1 MSGIKT
7 LRSTITYTII
17 GTLPVAS
24 SLLLLPFF
32 TNLLSTADY
41 GRLSLYIGFTLLVQV
56 LTTFGLDSWVGI
68 VFHKHSSDEATQRA
82 KISNLL
88 GFSLYIILLSI
99 LLWSIVGPLF
109 FKSIFILKDGQT
121 STYAYLATLT
131 GIISS
136 PFKILT
142 SLYINKKDPK
152 SFFWTNLIYFILI
165 VALTIGGMYVF
176 PKTLIGPIVGRLLAT
191 IIITIYAV
199 IKLNSWYGIT
209 YKIRIELQE
218 ILAFCSPLVIYFFLA
233 WIVGNIDRYI
243 ILHFLTANDM
253 AIFDFAIKATMI
265 LDLFI
270 NGITYSVN
278 PTAYEALSKSPEE
291 FHGKVNTIFAGINA
305 LAMLAI
311 TAAALML
318 PLIIPIFIHNKE
330 LFASFSLISIISAG
344 YLVKVYTNILLI
356 PYYFYQKTSRLLHVF
371 VWSTM
376 FYISTAVP
384 MIYFW
389 GLKGAALATIIAKV
403 SQIPFLL
410 KDSKKF
416 FTFSF
421 SLRSF
426 ILPTLF
432 VFLISAAASI
442 LIISNHNATTIQS
455 LLFVTVLGV
464 VYLSY
469 KSRLLDMYKSYKIRK
484 Q

>member
-32 TNLLSTADY
+32 TNFLSTADY

-56 LTTFGLDSWVGI
+56 LTTFGLDSWVGV
-68 VFHKHSSDEATQRA
+68 VFHKYSNNANTQKT
-82 KISNLL
+82 KISNLI
-88 GFSLYIILLSI
+88 GFSFYVILVSI
-99 LLWSIVGPLF
+99 VFWSIIGPLF
-109 FKSIFILKDGQT
+109 FKSVFILKEGQT

-142 SLYINKKDPK
+142 SLYINKKNPT

-165 VALTIGGMYVF
+165 VALTIGGMYIF
-176 PKTLIGPIVGRLLAT
+176 PNTLIGPIVGRLLAT
-191 IIITIYAV
+191 TIITIYAIV
-199 IKLNSWYGIT
+199 KLKSWYGIT
-209 YKIRIELQE
+209 YKIRIELKE
-218 ILAFCSPLVIYFFLA
+218 ILAFCSPLVVYFLLA

-253 AIFDFAIKATMI
+253 AVFDFAIKATMI

-270 NGITYSVN
+270 NAITYSVN
-278 PTAYEALSKSPEE
+278 PTAYEALNKSPEE
-291 FHGKVNTIFAGINA
+291 FHSKVNNMFAGINA
-305 LAMLAI
+305 LVMVAI
-311 TAAALML
+311 TGSALVL
-318 PLIIPIFIHNKE
+318 PLIIPIFIHNSD
-330 LFASFSLISIISAG
+330 LFASYSLICIISAG
-344 YLVKVYTNILLI
+344 YIVKVFTNILLI
-356 PYYFYQKTSRLLHVF
+356 PYYFYQKTSRLLSVF
-371 VWSTM
+371 FFSTG
-376 FYISTAVP
+376 FYILTAVP

-389 GLKGAALATIIAKV
+389 GIKGAAVATIIAKI

-410 KDSKKF
+410 KDSKVF

-421 SLRSF
+421 SMKSF
-426 ILPTLF
+426 VLPTLF
-432 VFLISAAASI
+432 VFIVSAATSI
-442 LIISNHNATTIQS
+442 AIINNNNNTIIQS
-455 LLFVTVLGV
+455 LLFVTVLII

-469 KSRLLDMYKSYKIRK
+469 KSKLLNLYKSHKSNK
-484 Q
+484 